1 MKMKALTLVLIGALG
16 LSWMA
21 QAELVTT
28 QSKPSIQASL
38 KALHGSNLDV
48 SVFDQLMTTHL
59 QDVAAGKVHGNQSI
73 LDISLH
79 SLEDSSAKSRFAAL
93 RQPNLL
99 NATTATAVQLKLP
112 TLKLVKKTVAG
123 TSIDSVDAET
133 FNTLAKF
140 VSQTQDIANWAGS
153 DAKKHQQSVYNIL
166 QEVWLKSVDKWDS
179 DIAKGKLNPSFYP
192 DLIALVNHATSH
204 NQVPSIET
212 FRQLLDASIVL
223 ARGQNYPDTAFG
235 KKLYQKSFR
244 NITQAL
250 ATYLALTSTTEE
262 VKASQ
267 FALVHMT
274 IGELKYTL
282 PVYIGKVN
290 STINRKSTNT
300 PSLLIKKISQE
311 HDEYLANFNLQKNEA
326 DLDKKSVELDKEL
339 AELDAKLAQTDA
351 KLAQTDAKL
360 AQTDAELEAAKDS
373 LAQTEAK
380 LAQTKKE
387 GAFIKEAQ
395 YVQKD
400 LWKNLQEYLVTKDET
415 KLENIRKLYM
425 QLQDLN
431 QRAKTE
437 YSNDEVKQVLI
448 TLQKLVEVKLKD
460 KLNKP

>member
-1 MKMKALTLVLIGALG
+1 M
-16 LSWMA
+16 
-21 QAELVTT
+21 
-28 QSKPSIQASL
+28 
-38 KALHGSNLDV
+38 
-48 SVFDQLMTTHL
+48 
-59 QDVAAGKVHGNQSI
+59 
-73 LDISLH
+73 
-79 SLEDSSAKSRFAAL
+79 
-93 RQPNLL
+93 
-99 NATTATAVQLKLP
+99 
-112 TLKLVKKTVAG
+112 
-123 TSIDSVDAET
+123 
-133 FNTLAKF
+133 
-140 VSQTQDIANWAGS
+140 
-153 DAKKHQQSVYNIL
+153 
-166 QEVWLKSVDKWDS
+166 
-179 DIAKGKLNPSFYP
+179 
-192 DLIALVNHATSH
+192 IALVNHATSH

-235 KKLYQKSFR
+235 KKLYQKSFP

-262 VKASQ
+262 VNASQ
-267 FALVHMT
+267 LALVHVT

-282 PVYIGKVN
+282 AVYIGKVN

-311 HDEYLANFNLQKNEA
+311 HDEYLAIFNLQKNEA
-326 DLDKKSVELDKEL
+326 ELDKKSVELDKES
-339 AELDAKLAQTDA
+339 AEL
-351 KLAQTDAKL
+351 DAKL

-415 KLENIRKLYM
+415 KLENIRKLYI

-448 TLQKLVEVKLKD
+448 ALQKLVEVKLKD

>member
-73 LDISLH
+73 LDISLY
-79 SLEDSSAKSRFAAL
+79 SFEDASAKSRFIVL
-93 RQPNLL
+93 SQPSLL
-99 NATTATAVQLKLP
+99 NATTATAEQLKLP

-123 TSIDSVDAET
+123 TSIDSVDADT
-133 FNTLAKF
+133 FNTLAKI

-153 DAKKHQQSVYNIL
+153 DAEKQQQSVENIL
-166 QEVWLKSVDKWDS
+166 QAVWLKSIDKWDS

-192 DLIALVNHATSH
+192 DLIALFNHATSH

-235 KKLYQKSFR
+235 KKLYQKSFP

-262 VKASQ
+262 VKTSQ
-267 FALVHMT
+267 LALVHVT

-290 STINRKSTNT
+290 STINRNSTNP

-311 HDEYLANFNLQKNEA
+311 HDEYLSTFNLQKNKAEF
-326 DLDKKSVELDKEL
+326 DKRFVELVKES

-351 KLAQTDAKL
+351 ELAFV
-360 AQTDAELEAAKDS
+360 
-373 LAQTEAK
+373 TEA
-380 LAQTKKE
+380 E
-387 GAFIKEAQ
+387 H
-395 YVQKD
+395 VQKE
-400 LWKNLQEYLVTKDET
+400 LWKNLKEYLETKDES
-415 KLENIRKLYM
+415 KLEHIRKLYI

>member
-1 MKMKALTLVLIGALG
+1 
-16 LSWMA
+16 
-21 QAELVTT
+21 
-28 QSKPSIQASL
+28 
-38 KALHGSNLDV
+38 
-48 SVFDQLMTTHL
+48 
-59 QDVAAGKVHGNQSI
+59 
-73 LDISLH
+73 
-79 SLEDSSAKSRFAAL
+79 
-93 RQPNLL
+93 
-99 NATTATAVQLKLP
+99 
-112 TLKLVKKTVAG
+112 
-123 TSIDSVDAET
+123 
-133 FNTLAKF
+133 
-140 VSQTQDIANWAGS
+140 
-153 DAKKHQQSVYNIL
+153 
-166 QEVWLKSVDKWDS
+166 
-179 DIAKGKLNPSFYP
+179 
-192 DLIALVNHATSH
+192 LIALVNHATSH

-235 KKLYQKSFR
+235 KKLYQKSFP

-262 VKASQ
+262 VNASQ
-267 FALVHMT
+267 LALVHVT

-282 PVYIGKVN
+282 AVYIGKVN

-311 HDEYLANFNLQKNEA
+311 HDEYLAIFNLQKNEA
-326 DLDKKSVELDKEL
+326 ELDKKSVELDKES

-351 KLAQTDAKL
+351 ELEAAKDSLAQTDAKL

-415 KLENIRKLYM
+415 KLENIRKLYI

-448 TLQKLVEVKLKD
+448 ALQKLVEVKLKD